1 MWSNDHDIVMCRE
14 VLIVEPYR
22 FKIRSPERGKAWE
35 SLAETLNAMSSL
47 SSKFKVTARS
57 VRDRYNL
64 LTKKMQAK
72 LKSEE
77 KASGIDVETTEL
89 DVLLEE
95 ILERE
100 KAAKE
105 KLESDEDKK
114 KKAVENDK
122 VAAES
127 MRKQALER
135 MGQTAKR
142 KKEGDDSE
150 VLKKKSRRSTA
161 DAVEYLKERADK
173 EILLKK
179 QELELRKK
187 EQENTMERE
196 KEKNQNQEKLI
207 STMVKQQQE
216 QQQMMMMMIHQQQQQ
231 SQAMLAFMQKN
242 VPK

>member
-77 KASGIDVETTEL
+77 KASEEKASGIDVETTEL

-114 KKAVENDK
+114 
-122 VAAES
+122 
-127 MRKQALER
+127 RKQLR
-135 MGQTAKR
+135 MTR
-142 KKEGDDSE
+142 
-150 VLKKKSRRSTA
+150 
-161 DAVEYLKERADK
+161 
-173 EILLKK
+173 
-179 QELELRKK
+179 
-187 EQENTMERE
+187 
-196 KEKNQNQEKLI
+196 
-207 STMVKQQQE
+207 
-216 QQQMMMMMIHQQQQQ
+216 
-231 SQAMLAFMQKN
+231 
-242 VPK
+242 